1 MGKPNFSDEFK
12 RDAVAQDYRAGIS
25 GSKSF
30 VAARGQHTFAVCV
43 EAAIREDSLG
53 RCRQG
58 CRDPAVEARTG
69 PDQRGARH
77 LKKSHRVF
85 RQRCKVRYAFIA
97 EHRDFL
103 EFGRCAA
110 VWPCSPVATM
120 LGGRIR

>member
-77 LKKSHRVF
+77 LKK
-85 RQRCKVRYAFIA
+85 K
-97 EHRDFL
+97 
-103 EFGRCAA
+103 
-110 VWPCSPVATM
+110 SP
-120 LGGRIR
+120 RISPEMQSEIRLHCRAS